1 MLENYVDKIVLA
13 VCVLVSMFLLWA
25 FVISNPY
32 GEKVRVRGQQRKL
45 GPSEI
50 DRYVKQEAEAAVSEL
65 DKPAPST
72 PPNDKAYLSEYDRLL
87 QSSISEISS
96 SVRFPSP
103 GVGEAIQED
112 RTYALPAIPSLAEV
126 AVGRLR
132 GAAEI
137 PTEDIGPDHP
147 YASSATEV
155 ADIDLVTVSARLDIQ
170 GLYNNFQQ
178 SFMGPRLK
186 TSWKDTRLA
195 APVFARLE
203 AQRRTRQD
211 NGGWGQWEQ
220 ISRTAIDSQR
230 KLLEELPLVLDEAS
244 FGVDIW
250 MSQYESQDIQHD
262 ILQPES
268 YSFTVS
274 RTEWMAPEFLDE
286 TLEIMK
292 KQAVQAERERKEE
305 LRSRRSAKPTDTRRR
320 TTGRRQGARDG
331 EFGMMMPGGD
341 NPVRT
346 TRRTARKERG
356 VDDVQKDFEKE
367 LLNEKSIIRSRRESL
382 LVWAHD
388 DTVQPGK
395 TYQYRIRIGVFNP
408 IAGKDWFQSDQAD
421 YKDRIVLWSDYSQPT
436 AEVSVPKRIY
446 VFPMDVVADRD
457 AINDIEGV
465 QVEVAKYYLGQ
476 WRNFDFDVYPGEV
489 IGYEVE
495 DVEEADDME
504 SRADRPQMTSQES
517 DKVDFTSDATLVDVL
532 REIVWG
538 SRLRRG
544 PLYKM
549 LYYDAEKKMQQA
561 AVGKNNWH
569 SDTRRVYDE
578 IQESIE
584 QGVEQRSPGTR
595 QGMPMEGMMPGMP
608 GGGMPGMP
616 GM

>member
-1 MLENYVDKIVLA
+1 MQNKNILAVIESHVDKIVLA
-13 VCVLVSMFLLWA
+13 ACILVSMFLLWI

-32 GEKVRVRGQQRKL
+32 GEKVKVRGRQRKL

-50 DRYVKQEAEAAVSEL
+50 DRYVKQEAETAVSEL
-65 DKPAPST
+65 DKPAPPM
-72 PPNDKAYLSEYDRLL
+72 PPHGRAHLSEYDRLL

-96 SVRFPSP
+96 SARFPSP
-103 GVGEAIQED
+103 GAAETPVQED
-112 RTYALPAIPSLAEV
+112 RTYALPAIPSLAKV

-132 GAAEI
+132 GAAEVPI
-137 PTEDIGPDHP
+137 EDIGPDHP
-147 YASSATEV
+147 YASAATEV
-155 ADIDLVTVSARLDIQ
+155 ADIDFVTVSAWLDVQ
-170 GLYNNFQQ
+170 ALYNNFQQ

-186 TSWKDTRLA
+186 TSWKDTHLA
-195 APVFARLE
+195 TPVFARLQ
-203 AQRRTRQD
+203 AQRRTRMD
-211 NGGWGQWEQ
+211 NGDWGKWEQ
-220 ISRTAIDSQR
+220 VSRTEIDSQR

-244 FGVDIW
+244 FGVGIW

-286 TLEIMK
+286 TLKIMK

-320 TTGRRQGARDG
+320 TTGRRPGPGAGDG
-331 EFGMMMPGGD
+331 GFGMMMPGGD

-346 TRRTARKERG
+346 TRATARKERG

-388 DTVQPGK
+388 DTAQPGK

-421 YKDRIVLWSDYSQPT
+421 YKGRIVLWSDYSQPT

-446 VFPMDVVADRD
+446 VFPMDVVADKD
-457 AINDIEGV
+457 AKNTIQGV

-476 WRNFDFDVYPGEV
+476 WRDFDFDIYPGEV

-504 SRADRPQMTSQES
+504 NVADSSRRASQEP
-517 DKVDFTSDATLVDVL
+517 DKVDFTSDATLVDVV
-532 REIVWG
+532 REVVWG
-538 SRLRRG
+538 SRLRPG
-544 PLYKM
+544 ASYKM
-549 LYYDAEKKMQQA
+549 LYYDAEKKMQKA
-561 AVGKNNWH
+561 AVGKSNWH
-569 SDTRRVYDE
+569 SDMR
-578 IQESIE
+578 
-584 QGVEQRSPGTR
+584 
-595 QGMPMEGMMPGMP
+595 
-608 GGGMPGMP
+608 
-616 GM
+616 